1 MSTHAWWRSVRDKPL
16 AAIVRLRQLTPSGL
30 WRGAGLGLLAV
41 AAAGAGLGFHALTIF
56 IERQTLG
63 RLLAAGPQV
72 FLWGSLLCVL
82 AGSALASGL
91 IAGFAPAAGG
101 GGVLPVKL
109 AFWRDFGVLRFRE
122 AAVKLVASAI
132 TLGTGTSLGPEGP
145 SIQIGAATMS
155 AAAGAAG
162 VARPA
167 RRVWC
172 AAGAAAGLA
181 AVFNAPLAAIVFVL
195 EEIIG
200 DLHSRLIGSVVV
212 AAVVGALLSHAALG
226 TQPAFQTLPLGEI
239 RWGVWAL
246 VPVVALLAA
255 TAGAGFQKSGLALR
269 AGLRRHASGAAYW
282 PLLGALLTWA
292 AGSVVYLLCG
302 RTGIFGI
309 GYGDITAA
317 IAGQLTL
324 GTAALLLLGKLL
336 ATAGAFGAGSCGG
349 IFAPSFFLGAMAGAA
364 VSGAVAL
371 AYPLSIGEG
380 AMLVMAGMA
389 ASLGA
394 VIRMPLTCVI
404 LIFEVTNQWV
414 IVPALMLAVLV
425 SQGVSRLINRH
436 DLYAETLRQ
445 NGLDPNQV
453 LPPRHFKRWR
463 EIPVSALA
471 TFRPAVAE
479 ALTPAALR
487 ELLARTPHQ
496 FYPVIEATGEVYGVL
511 PRREAELAIAHAAYT
526 PRLAPPQW
534 IAAKATV
541 GEARQRLL
549 QSGADFLCVG
559 DATTRRLHGV
569 LTLHDLLRGESVL
582 EDEAA
587 V

>member
-1 MSTHAWWRSVRDKPL
+1 
-16 AAIVRLRQLTPSGL
+16 
-30 WRGAGLGLLAV
+30 
-41 AAAGAGLGFHALTIF
+41 
-56 IERQTLG
+56 
-63 RLLAAGPQV
+63 
-72 FLWGSLLCVL
+72 
-82 AGSALASGL
+82 
-91 IAGFAPAAGG
+91 
-101 GGVLPVKL
+101 
-109 AFWRDFGVLRFRE
+109 
-122 AAVKLVASAI
+122 
-132 TLGTGTSLGPEGP
+132 
-145 SIQIGAATMS
+145 
-155 AAAGAAG
+155 
-162 VARPA
+162 
-167 RRVWC
+167 
-172 AAGAAAGLA
+172 
-181 AVFNAPLAAIVFVL
+181 
-195 EEIIG
+195 
-200 DLHSRLIGSVVV
+200 
-212 AAVVGALLSHAALG
+212 
-226 TQPAFQTLPLGEI
+226 
-239 RWGVWAL
+239 
-246 VPVVALLAA
+246 
-255 TAGAGFQKSGLALR
+255 
-269 AGLRRHASGAAYW
+269 
-282 PLLGALLTWA
+282 
-292 AGSVVYLLCG
+292 
-302 RTGIFGI
+302 
-309 GYGDITAA
+309 
-317 IAGQLTL
+317 
-324 GTAALLLLGKLL
+324 
-336 ATAGAFGAGSCGG
+336 
-349 IFAPSFFLGAMAGAA
+349 MAGAA

-371 AYPLSIGEG
+371 ASPLSPGEG

-479 ALTPAALR
+479 ALAPAALR

-511 PRREAELAIAHAAYT
+511 PRREAELAIAHVSYT